1 MCNPHKLSCYPHVL
15 SCNTHVLSCNPH
27 MLSYNP
33 HVLSCNPHVLSCNL
47 HVLSCNPHVLSCN
60 PHVLSCNPHVLSC
73 NPRVLPCYP
82 HSLSCSLEGLEVLDF
97 DYNCIKTD
105 PLVAQF
111 YEVGGWR
118 LCVGLLG
125 FAVVCVSV
133 HNESA
138 HAPLIGAPCCAC
150 AAAGKCRPCHGLQ
163 LLQALPWV
171 TIRGAC
177 AAATPVCLR
186 MFTGGFED
194 VG

>member
-1 MCNPHKLSCYPHVL
+1 M
-15 SCNTHVLSCNPH
+15 
-27 MLSYNP
+27 
-33 HVLSCNPHVLSCNL
+33 
-47 HVLSCNPHVLSCN
+47 
-60 PHVLSCNPHVLSC
+60 
-73 NPRVLPCYP
+73 
-82 HSLSCSLEGLEVLDF
+82 LDF

-171 TIRGAC
+171 TSAGPAMGHNQG
-177 AAATPVCLR
+177 R
-186 MFTGGFED
+186 MCSSNPCMSAHVHGR
-194 VG
+194 V